1 MNVLSCQRLTEE
13 GEDPLATFTTAA
25 AILEFNEVLLQCENF
40 QKHTLMPGG
49 PTKIFFF
56 VIKCNYIHTHSQVLI
71 DRYRHI
77 ETNKQKSNN

>member
-49 PTKIFFF
+49 PTKIFF
-56 VIKCNYIHTHSQVLI
+56 L
-71 DRYRHI
+71 
-77 ETNKQKSNN
+77 